1 MGDIP
6 GVPGI
11 FIAGVLCGALSSVSS
26 GLSSLA
32 AIAYQD
38 FIQACLKLNISEKKS
53 TIITKLLSL
62 RFGILIYV
70 LIYVMKNVPGL
81 VAVSIYIIYNSKVFH
96 D

>member
-6 GVPGI
+6 GVPGM
-11 FIAGVLCGALSSVSS
+11 FIAGILSGALSTVSS

-38 FIQACLKLNISEKKS
+38 FIQAGCKLNISEKKS
-53 TIITKLLSL
+53 TIITKSLSL
-62 RFGILIYV
+62 GFGILIYA

-81 VAVSIYIIYNSKVFH
+81 VAVSSSK
-96 D
+96 

>member
-1 MGDIP
+1 MPFFVLHIMGDIP

-53 TIITKLLSL
+53 TIITKSLSL
-62 RFGILIYV
+62 GFGVLIYV

-81 VAVSIYIIYNSKVFH
+81 VAVST
-96 D
+96 